1 MIQVYIVYM
10 GSLPTGQ
17 YSPLSNHLSLL
28 QEVVEGSSI
37 ENCLVRSY
45 KRSFNGFAAKLT
57 DRERQKLA
65 NRNEV
70 VSVFP
75 SKPYHLH
82 TTRSWDFL
90 GFSETIKRNATAESD
105 VIVGVIDTGI
115 WPESESFNDEGFS
128 PHPSKWKG
136 ECKGGNNFTCNNKI
150 IGARYYSSTSSDNM
164 SARDHDGHGTHTAS
178 TAAGNKVEGASFY
191 GIAQGTA
198 RGGVPSARI
207 AAYRACYP
215 NDCQGEKILA
225 AFDDAI
231 ADGVDI
237 ISISIGPYIAVANFS
252 QDVIAIG
259 AFHAMEKG
267 ILTSQS
273 AGNSAGLIASVSSVA
288 PWIFCVA
295 ASNIDRQIIDK
306 VVLGNGKTLDG
317 IGING
322 FSLNGTKFPLVLG
335 QNARKNTCST
345 STSEGV
351 CNAGCLNS
359 SLVIGK
365 IVVCDDPDAD
375 FEASIAGA
383 VGSILKNDPFDDIAD
398 VFSLPTSSLSVD
410 KYDIVASYLNSTKE
424 PQATIL
430 RSESIQVGDAP
441 IVAWFSSLGPNY
453 VVPEILKPDITAPG
467 VEILAA
473 YSEIVSPSSSS
484 QDMRRAKYNILS
496 GTSMAC
502 PHVSGVAAYVK
513 TFHPDWS
520 ASAIKSAIMTT
531 ASPMNATEIL
541 AAEFA
546 YGSGQI
552 NPTKAV
558 DPGLVYNASK
568 EDYINLLC
576 SLGYDE
582 KNLRLISGDNSTCPK
597 VSTKTLARDLNYP
610 SMTAMVSP
618 LQSFNVTFHRTVT
631 NVGFANSTYKA
642 TTFTNSEVKIIVEP
656 EVISFTSVNEKSSF
670 VVHVTGGQGILPN
683 NYSKASSSLVWSDGS
698 HSVRSPVFVYALS
711 N

>member
-1 MIQVYIVYM
+1 M
-10 GSLPTGQ
+10 
-17 YSPLSNHLSLL
+17 LSTNM
-28 QEVVEGSSI
+28 EP
-37 ENCLVRSY
+37 SY
-45 KRSFNGFAAKLT
+45 
-57 DRERQKLA
+57 
-65 NRNEV
+65 
-70 VSVFP
+70 
-75 SKPYHLH
+75 
-82 TTRSWDFL
+82 
-90 GFSETIKRNATAESD
+90 FS
-105 VIVGVIDTGI
+105 
-115 WPESESFNDEGFS
+115 
-128 PHPSKWKG
+128 
-136 ECKGGNNFTCNNKI
+136 KI

-198 RGGVPSARI
+198 RGGVPSTRI
-207 AAYRACYP
+207 AAYRARYP

-231 ADGVDI
+231 ADGVHI

-252 QDVIAIG
+252 QDVISIG

-295 ASNIDRQIIDK
+295 ARNIDRQIIDK

-335 QNARKNTCST
+335 QNAVKNTCST

-359 SLVIGK
+359 SLGIGK
-365 IVVCDDPDAD
+365 IV
-375 FEASIAGA
+375 ASIAGA

-398 VFSLPTSSLSVD
+398 VFSLPTSSLSAD
-410 KYDIVASYLNSTKE
+410 KYDIVASYLNSTKYRE

-430 RSESIQVGDAP
+430 RSEAIQV
-441 IVAWFSSLGPNY
+441 
-453 VVPEILKPDITAPG
+453 
-467 VEILAA
+467 
-473 YSEIVSPSSSS
+473 EIVSPSSSS

-531 ASPMNATEIL
+531 ASPMNATKIL

-558 DPGLVYNASK
+558 DPGLVYDASK

-576 SLGYDE
+576 SLGTLDSFQE
-582 KNLRLISGDNSTCPK
+582 ITALAPK
-597 VSTKTLARDLNYP
+597 FPQKHWL
-610 SMTAMVSP
+610 
-618 LQSFNVTFHRTVT
+618 
-631 NVGFANSTYKA
+631 
-642 TTFTNSEVKIIVEP
+642 EI
-656 EVISFTSVNEKSSF
+656 
-670 VVHVTGGQGILPN
+670 
-683 NYSKASSSLVWSDGS
+683 
-698 HSVRSPVFVYALS
+698 
-711 N
+711 